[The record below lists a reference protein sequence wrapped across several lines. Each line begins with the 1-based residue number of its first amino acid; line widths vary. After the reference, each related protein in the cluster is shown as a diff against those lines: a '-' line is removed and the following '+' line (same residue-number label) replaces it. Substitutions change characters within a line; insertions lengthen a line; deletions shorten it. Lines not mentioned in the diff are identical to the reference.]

1 MVQLGELGRHKW
13 FVGNVSRPS
22 AESMVRSCA
31 RDGAFVV
38 RQSQKGGVSNPFTLT
53 LFHAANVYNLHIRQR
68 ADDKF
73 AIGNEKPDEV
83 VFATVIELVNF
94 YQNNGV
100 ELLGDSRR
108 NLPLG
113 KVKLRP
119 I

>member
-1 MVQLGELGRHKW
+1 M
-13 FVGNVSRPS
+13 
-22 AESMVRSCA
+22 
-31 RDGAFVV
+31 
-38 RQSQKGGVSNPFTLT
+38 
-53 LFHAANVYNLHIRQR
+53 
-68 ADDKF
+68 
-73 AIGNEKPDEV
+73 IGLQ

-113 KVKLRP
+113 KVKLQP

>member
-1 MVQLGELGRHKW
+1 MYTL
-13 FVGNVSRPS
+13 
-22 AESMVRSCA
+22 AVRSHFFTTMMW
-31 RDGAFVV
+31 AFLIEIL
-38 RQSQKGGVSNPFTLT
+38 RNFKNRFATSTLVGMKPGT
-53 LFHAANVYNLHIRQR
+53 VIKPTCHITIDLQ
-68 ADDKF
+68 
-73 AIGNEKPDEV
+73 

-108 NLPLG
+108 NLPVG